1 MLLSTSLII
10 KFKQL
15 GIVISVHPV
24 DFNSFLAFSGQKPVE
39 TVDFNS
45 FLTSTKATRFVTSKM
60 CLVVKMTSFTNKFF
74 CSIIFMACWP
84 VRKKP
89 QLFRMLQFRDGNERP
104 SFIRKCT
111 FGQTLIKKNYVL
123 QFGSFF
129 VEMRTLICSFK
140 WNQRETRHSAL
151 NVHFWQN
158 C

>member
-1 MLLSTSLII
+1 MDRKSSHSTGLCPLCGPCP
-10 KFKQL
+10 KRPQNHYCRCFLPGQL

-123 QFGSFF
+123 
-129 VEMRTLICSFK
+129 
-140 WNQRETRHSAL
+140 
-151 NVHFWQN
+151 
-158 C
+158 

>member
-1 MLLSTSLII
+1 MAFFSFSIDHI
-10 KFKQL
+10 KPVQL

-140 WNQRETRHSAL
+140 
-151 NVHFWQN
+151 
-158 C
+158 